1 MVSYKHGMSQFTYT
15 GVGARNTPDRI
26 LDIMEHMGYALAQRG
41 YVLRSGGAEGA
52 DKAFE
57 AGCDAAQGSKK
68 VYIPWSG
75 FNNYIPN
82 GVSIMT
88 LDQGNRDGAIDI
100 IKDVHPA
107 FNRLSRGALAL
118 HARNV
123 YQVTGIYLD
132 SPSQFLL
139 CYATVDNEGIPV
151 GGTRTAWVVARMFD
165 IPCFNLSND
174 RDYERITKFLKDQ
187 RAYTK
192 ISQIQR
198 QAS

>member
-1 MVSYKHGMSQFTYT
+1 MISQKRGMSQFTYT
-15 GVGARNTPDRI
+15 GVGARTTPDRI
-26 LDIMEHMGYALAQRG
+26 LDIMEHVGYVLAQRG

-57 AGCDAAQGSKK
+57 AGCDAAHGSKK
-68 VYIPWSG
+68 IYIPWSG

-82 GVSIMT
+82 GESIMT

-123 YQVTGIYLD
+123 YQVAGLYLD

-139 CYATVDNEGIPV
+139 CYASVDAQGIPV

-174 RDYERITKFLKDQ
+174 RDYERITKFLGENNGC
-187 RAYTK
+187 
-192 ISQIQR
+192 
-198 QAS
+198 

>member
-1 MVSYKHGMSQFTYT
+1 MGETLTMTLYKQSMSQFTYT
-15 GVGARNTPDRI
+15 GVGSRNTPDRI
-26 LDIMEHMGYALAQRG
+26 LDIMEHVGYVLVRRG

-68 VYIPWSG
+68 IYIPWSG
-75 FNNYIPN
+75 FNNYISD
-82 GVSIMT
+82 GMSVMT

-123 YQVTGIYLD
+123 YQVMGIYLD

-139 CYATVDNEGIPV
+139 CYAPTDKDGVPT
-151 GGTRTAWVVARMFD
+151 GGTRTAWVVAQMFGV
-165 IPCFNLSND
+165 PRFNLNNEQ
-174 RDYERITKFLKDQ
+174 DYERITKFIKH
-187 RAYTK
+187 
-192 ISQIQR
+192 
-198 QAS
+198 

>member
-1 MVSYKHGMSQFTYT
+1 MKIYT
-15 GVGARNTPDRI
+15 GVGSRSTPI
-26 LDIMEHMGYALAQRG
+26 EMLDIIQNAASVLGKQG
-41 YVLRSGGAEGA
+41 WVLRSGGAEGA

-68 VYIPWSG
+68 IYIPWRG
-75 FNNYIPN
+75 FNNYVPN

-118 HARNV
+118 HARNA
-123 YQVTGIYLD
+123 YQVLGLYLD

-139 CYATVDNEGIPV
+139 CYAPTDRGGVPT
-151 GGTRTAWVVARMFD
+151 GGTRTAWVVARMFN

-174 RDYERITKFLKDQ
+174 RDYERITKFLGENNGC
-187 RAYTK
+187 
-192 ISQIQR
+192 
-198 QAS
+198 

>member
-1 MVSYKHGMSQFTYT
+1 MQNSNKKYYS
-15 GVGARNTPDRI
+15 GVGARATPNNI
-26 LDIMEHMGYALAQRG
+26 LDIINRLSFVLAQKG

-57 AGCDAAQGSKK
+57 AGCDAAQGNKK
-68 VYIPWSG
+68 IYIPWSG
-75 FNNYIPN
+75 FNGYVPD
-82 GVSIMT
+82 GASVLT
-88 LDQGNRDGAIDI
+88 LDQGNRDRAVGI

-123 YQVTGIYLD
+123 YQVLGIYLD
-132 SPSQFLL
+132 SPSQFLV
-139 CYATVDNEGIPV
+139 CYAPTDRDGIPT

-174 RDYERITKFLKDQ
+174 RDYERITKFIKDQ
-187 RAYTK
+187 RVQTNK
-192 ISQIQR
+192 C
-198 QAS
+198 

>member
-1 MVSYKHGMSQFTYT
+1 MGETLTMTLYKQSMSQFTYT
-15 GVGARNTPDRI
+15 GVGSRNTPDRI
-26 LDIMEHMGYALAQRG
+26 LDIMEHVGYVLVRRG

-68 VYIPWSG
+68 IYIPWSG
-75 FNNYIPN
+75 FNNYIPD
-82 GVSIMT
+82 GMSVMT

-123 YQVTGIYLD
+123 YQVMGIYLD

-139 CYATVDNEGIPV
+139 CYAPTDKDGVPT
-151 GGTRTAWVVARMFD
+151 GGTRTAWVVAQMFGV
-165 IPCFNLSND
+165 PRFNLNNEQ
-174 RDYERITKFLKDQ
+174 DYERITKFIKH
-187 RAYTK
+187 
-192 ISQIQR
+192 
-198 QAS
+198 